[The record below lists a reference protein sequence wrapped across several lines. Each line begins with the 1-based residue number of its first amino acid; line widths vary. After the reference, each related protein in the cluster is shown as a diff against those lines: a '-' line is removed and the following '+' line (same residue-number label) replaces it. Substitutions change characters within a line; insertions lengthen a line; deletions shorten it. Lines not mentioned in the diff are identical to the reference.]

1 MATTLPYEEIVK
13 KFHVGDRVR
22 LINGNGMV
30 ALVGATATIVGYEAT
45 YEGDLYYVSVKWDRN
60 TLAARHQCDGGYYA
74 DDFELV
80 DAQSKVT
87 VHVTNC
93 PRCGGEL
100 FKKQTEYCGIINKCK
115 KCGWC

>member
-1 MATTLPYEEIVK
+1 MATALPYEEIVK

-22 LINGNGMV
+22 LINGKGMT
-30 ALVGATATIVGYEAT
+30 ALIVATATVVGYESAFNC
-45 YEGDLYYVSVKWDRN
+45 GPYYLSIKWDRN
-60 TLAARHQCDGGYYA
+60 NLDVRDQSDGGYYA

-80 DAQSKVT
+80 DSQSKVT

-100 FKKQTEYCGIINKCK
+100 FKKQTEYCGLINKCK